1 MQGQVQFGRRGPAA
15 PLRTAPAADVRAPG
29 LAPDLALEADD
40 DAPVSRAPFAT
51 VTILVFLALL
61 FLLQM
66 TDQPM
71 ARPGVIALK
80 SLMHLG
86 AVSRDF
92 VFKDGQVW
100 RLLTAGWLHAS
111 ASHFIGN
118 GVALVLIGVLLEPI
132 IGWRWFAAVYTL
144 GGIGGALGSIALNEK
159 SIVSVGAS
167 GAIMA
172 VMACAAAMSF
182 HPAAAGRRM
191 HIWRLCL
198 LSGVPALL
206 PTSSASHVDYSAH
219 AGGAIAGF
227 VIGYLLLAAWDH
239 QRRRPPLEG
248 AVATTGAVIGFFG
261 VCAVALAAVLP
272 PPRLHLQFTQ
282 GLIPPDQLPA
292 SNAEGESRWSELET
306 AYPQDPRPHAMAA
319 AMWEKTGGH
328 SQAEQEL
335 KTGLAS
341 PLLHAPEMPAGLERN
356 MRIMLVGV
364 QARQGEL
371 YEARRSAESLCPDR
385 TALDPRVQ
393 QALKQLKACD
403 DGP

>member
-1 MQGQVQFGRRGPAA
+1 MQGQAGFGRRGAAPAA
-15 PLRTAPAADVRAPG
+15 AMRAAPAADFLASD
-29 LAPDLALEADD
+29 LAPEQAD

-51 VTILVFLALL
+51 VTILVFLGLL

-71 ARPGVIALK
+71 AKPGVIALK

-92 VFKDGQVW
+92 VLKDGQAW

-118 GVALVLIGVLLEPI
+118 AVALVLIGLLLEPI
-132 IGWRWFAAVYTL
+132 VGWRWFAAVYTL
-144 GGIGGALGSIALNEK
+144 GGIGGALGSIALNET

-172 VMACAAAMSF
+172 VMACAATMSF
-182 HPAAAGRRM
+182 HPASAGRRM
-191 HIWRLCL
+191 RIWRLCAV
-198 LSGVPALL
+198 SGIPALL

-227 VIGYLLLAAWDH
+227 VIGYLLLGAWNH
-239 QRRRPPLEG
+239 ERRRPPLEG
-248 AVATTGAVIGFFG
+248 LVATTGAVIGFLG
-261 VCAVALAAVLP
+261 VCAVAAAAVLP
-272 PPRLHLQFTQ
+272 PARLHLQVTE

-292 SNAEGESRWSELET
+292 SNAEGENRWTELLSL
-306 AYPQDPRPHAMAA
+306 YPQDPRAHAVAA
-319 AMWEKTGGH
+319 TVWEKTSGGD

-335 KTGLAS
+335 RTALAS
-341 PLLHAPEMPAGLERN
+341 PLLHAPEIPAGLEQH

-364 QARQGEL
+364 QAKRGEI
-371 YEARRSAESLCPDR
+371 YEARRSAEALCPDR
-385 TALDPRVQ
+385 AALDPRVQ
-393 QALKQLKACD
+393 EALKQLKACD
-403 DGP
+403 GQ